1 MNWVSTTENEKWSKN
16 NEFSDRKGE
25 ELIIGEKQGKPL
37 YGWGCCISEICAKA
51 IFGLSKDKQK
61 AIFDEL
67 FNEDGCGFDY
77 CRLSMGANDFAESW
91 YSYDEF
97 DGDYELEKFSID
109 RDKKY
114 IIPAVKEAQK
124 RSEGIEFYASP
135 WSPPTWMKF
144 PKVYNYGQI
153 VETDENLKAYAKY
166 FKRYLEEYKK
176 NGIAVKQIFF
186 QNEFISDQKF
196 PSCVWKPETIEKF
209 LADYLIDEI
218 GEMTDIWFGTYNG
231 PETDYRQFISR
242 YYQYVGAV
250 MQNEKCRKNIKGI
263 AFQWA
268 GRSAIVQANEDFP
281 DMDFINS
288 EMECGNGDNSWEHA
302 LYVYELIHHYSR
314 FGARANV
321 YWNMALENEGL
332 STWGWRQNSLIS
344 IKDGNYVFNPE
355 FYVYKH
361 FSHFVKRGAVMLK
374 TTGSFSSNATVF
386 ENPDSSRV
394 AVIVN
399 PFFNEKLLTLNQK
412 NYILKPRSF
421 NTIVLD

>member
-1 MNWVSTTENEKWSKN
+1 MNWISTTENEKWSKN

-25 ELIIGEKQGKPL
+25 ELIIGERKGKPL
-37 YGWGCCISEICAKA
+37 FGWGCCISEICAKA

-61 AIFDEL
+61 AIYDEL
-67 FNEDGCGFDY
+67 FGSDGCGFDY
-77 CRLSMGANDFAESW
+77 CRLSIGANDFAESW
-91 YSYDEF
+91 YSYDEV
-97 DGDYELEKFSID
+97 DGDYELENFSTD

-114 IIPAVKEAQK
+114 IIPAIKEAQK
-124 RSEGIEFYASP
+124 RSEKIEFFASP

-144 PKVYNYGQI
+144 PKVCNYGQI
-153 VETDENLKAYAKY
+153 VETDKNLKAYAKY
-166 FKRYLEEYKK
+166 FKKYLEEYKK
-176 NGIAVKQIFF
+176 NGIDVKQIFF

-196 PSCVWKPETIEKF
+196 PSCVWSPKAIEKF

-218 GEMTDIWFGTYNG
+218 GDTTDIWFGTFNG
-231 PETDYRQFISR
+231 PETDHRQLISR
-242 YYQYVGAV
+242 YYQYVGNV
-250 MQNEKCRKNIKGI
+250 MQNKKCRDNIKGMS
-263 AFQWA
+263 FQWA
-268 GRSAIVQANEDFP
+268 GSAAIVQANEDFP
-281 DMDFINS
+281 DTDFINS
-288 EMECGNGDNSWEHA
+288 EMECGDGKNTWEYA
-302 LYVYELIHHYSR
+302 LYLYEKMHHYFR
-314 FGARANV
+314 FGSRANV

-344 IKDGNYVFNPE
+344 VKDGEYVFNPE
-355 FYVYKH
+355 FYMYKH

-399 PFFNEKLLTLNQK
+399 PFFNEKLLTVNQK